1 MVCRQK
7 NRPQKKIVQLPIS
20 YITSIPKQILI
31 YPQDASGYVTD
42 EELELRQTLEPS
54 EVTTSTK
61 QQQQTHKPP
70 LSTLPNSIQVSMEA
84 SKAVV
89 TDAESSIVSAT
100 SPSKEVLIGG
110 DNNPSRRYVC
120 DDVVL

>member
-1 MVCRQK
+1 M
-7 NRPQKKIVQLPIS
+7 
-20 YITSIPKQILI
+20 
-31 YPQDASGYVTD
+31 QDASGYVTD

-54 EVTTSTK
+54 EVTSSTK
-61 QQQQTHKPP
+61 QHSHKPPPP

-84 SKAVV
+84 TKAV

-110 DNNPSRRYVC
+110 DNNPSRR
-120 DDVVL
+120 

>member
-1 MVCRQK
+1 M
-7 NRPQKKIVQLPIS
+7 
-20 YITSIPKQILI
+20 
-31 YPQDASGYVTD
+31 QDASGYVTD

-54 EVTTSTK
+54 EVTSSNTK
-61 QQQQTHKPP
+61 QQQSHKPPLAP

-84 SKAVV
+84 TKDA

>member
-1 MVCRQK
+1 MS
-7 NRPQKKIVQLPIS
+7 NYLLIS
-20 YITSIPKQILI
+20 YITSVPKQILI

-61 QQQQTHKPP
+61 QQQTHKPP